1 MSALTRPAPLG
12 DFDELDAYRIDHPA
26 EVVALLRRLAS
37 THALVQLSSPS
48 GAAYTSVV
56 WSVDAQA
63 RRIGLDAN
71 PAHPQ
76 VRGLVDDGEATAVAY
91 LDAVKLQFDL
101 RALLLAHGDGAS
113 TLQAALPERMYRF
126 QRRSAYRVRAHD
138 GACVEVSHP
147 ARPNERLTLRVI
159 DISAGGCALALPAPL
174 PPIEPGTLLSGAVFL
189 LDHDT
194 QFTAQ
199 VAVQHVSGGFDPQAR
214 HLRLGCAFSVLDG
227 LAQRTLQRYID
238 LTQRRNAVR

>member
-1 MSALTRPAPLG
+1 MIAATSPAALATG
-12 DFDELDAYRIDHPA
+12 GELEAYRIDHPA
-26 EVVALLRRLAS
+26 EVVALLRRLAAA
-37 THALVQLSSPS
+37 HVLVQLSSPS
-48 GAAYTSVV
+48 GAAYTTVV

-63 RRIGLDAN
+63 RRIGLDAD

-101 RALLLAHGDGAS
+101 RALLLAHGEGAS
-113 TLQAALPERMYRF
+113 TLQAGLPDRLYRF

-138 GACVEVSHP
+138 GARAELAHP
-147 ARPNERLTLRVI
+147 ARAGERLTLRVI

-174 PPIEPGTLLSGAVFL
+174 PAIDPGTSLSGVAFT
-189 LDHDT
+189 LDDDT
-194 QFTAQ
+194 RFTAQ

-214 HLRLGCAFSVLDG
+214 HLRLGCAFSALDG
-227 LAQRTLQRYID
+227 PAQRALQRYID
-238 LTQRRNAVR
+238 LTQRRSAVR